1 MYTRLVLSERS
12 PWWSLSLVLPGGGL
26 RGVRKVRKG
35 GEREVVRTFV
45 LIGVEMVETAG
56 VEAG

>member
-1 MYTRLVLSERS
+1 MVEFEFGFA
-12 PWWSLSLVLPGGGL
+12 WGGL
-26 RGVRKVRKG
+26 RGVRKVRKVRKG